1 VIGEG
6 AEVVIE
12 LRLGDIAEVEADVG
26 TRVLSG
32 HDEIVEIVT
41 DDVAVGTETIAAWE
55 TETAMTDFA
64 DQAETEMIAGTVH
77 VHGLVTDEE
86 VTGHAVATGGTETG
100 TEIGIETETVME
112 IEIEIVT
119 ETGNV
124 TDDMSLAR
132 KKRKLG
138 SNSR

>member
-41 DDVAVGTETIAAWE
+41 DDVAVGTETIAA
-55 TETAMTDFA
+55 
-64 DQAETEMIAGTVH
+64 
-77 VHGLVTDEE
+77 
-86 VTGHAVATGGTETG
+86 
-100 TEIGIETETVME
+100 
-112 IEIEIVT
+112 
-119 ETGNV
+119 
-124 TDDMSLAR
+124 
-132 KKRKLG
+132 
-138 SNSR
+138 

>member
-1 VIGEG
+1 
-6 AEVVIE
+6 
-12 LRLGDIAEVEADVG
+12 
-26 TRVLSG
+26 
-32 HDEIVEIVT
+32 
-41 DDVAVGTETIAAWE
+41 
-55 TETAMTDFA
+55 MTDFA

-100 TEIGIETETVME
+100 TEIGIETETAMEIEIETVME

-119 ETGNV
+119 ETGKV

>member
-1 VIGEG
+1 
-6 AEVVIE
+6 
-12 LRLGDIAEVEADVG
+12 
-26 TRVLSG
+26 
-32 HDEIVEIVT
+32 
-41 DDVAVGTETIAAWE
+41 
-55 TETAMTDFA
+55 MTDFA

-100 TEIGIETETVME
+100 TEIGIEIETVMEIEIETVME

>member
-1 VIGEG
+1 
-6 AEVVIE
+6 
-12 LRLGDIAEVEADVG
+12 
-26 TRVLSG
+26 
-32 HDEIVEIVT
+32 
-41 DDVAVGTETIAAWE
+41 
-55 TETAMTDFA
+55 MTDFA

-112 IEIEIVT
+112 IEIETVMEIEIEIVT